1 MHDVDQLIEQ
11 RRDGVVAQP
20 APVHAAYEPRRWV
33 AWHRGDHRSIE
44 DIAVAVGR
52 PVAVVDAAIRG
63 VLEADAAAEARDRL
77 CRSRRMSQPPQISMA
92 PE

>member
-1 MHDVDQLIEQ
+1 MYDLDQLIEQ
-11 RRDGVVAQP
+11 RRGGVVAK
-20 APVHAAYEPRRWV
+20 PVPVLAAYEPRRWL
-33 AWHRGDHRSIE
+33 AWHRGDPRTLE